1 MRFGATTL
9 FTDVTFTIAK
19 GERWGLIGRN
29 GSGKTTLFNLLAGLS
44 EPTSGSIARQP
55 GIRLSMMEQNRDF
68 SDSRSIWEGA
78 AGGRSDLLELEKS
91 LSDQSTRIGE
101 LGERSTPALLSKYD
115 RDLERFEREGGYEF
129 APRVDAVLHGLG
141 FDPDAARTRQ
151 ISELSGGERGRLGL
165 ARQLVSAAD
174 ILLLDEP
181 TNHLDLDTTQW
192 LEGFINE
199 SDNTFLI
206 ISHDRSFLS
215 ETVDQVLHLEGETA
229 FAYSGS
235 YQSFVEQRQQ
245 RRDAQLH
252 AFEKQRAMIADR
264 EDYIRRNIAGQN
276 SKQAKGRRK
285 LLERLPRLSAPIGS
299 EGTMA
304 LSLESQSRGGDQVL
318 VAKGLT
324 IRIGDRIL
332 IDGFSN
338 TLRRGES
345 LGFLGPNGAG
355 KSTLLKTLMGERN
368 PSAGEIRLGESIVPG
383 YYRQDLSQVPLD
395 RSLYDIISELKPTW
409 ERRQVQGHLGR
420 FGFSGDEAQRTALNL
435 SGGERARVA
444 LAMIVLSG
452 ANLLILDEPTNH
464 LDVESIEA
472 LEDAIEEFDGT
483 VILVSHDRE
492 LLRSLTTRVWVL
504 HNTHIVDFAGSFSE
518 WEQASEA
525 RSQAAAVNASEEVS
539 LRRMHEKQKIR
550 RAEKQKEGSKQ
561 AQREARLRAA
571 DAEKTVLSLESEI
584 AKISDT
590 LADPELYLTRDGAI
604 RSANLG
610 RDLERL
616 KKQLDKALEAW
627 AQATEA
633 TTS

>member
-1 MRFGATTL
+1 MQFGATTL
-9 FTDVTFTIAK
+9 FTNVTFTIAK
-19 GERWGLIGRN
+19 GERWGIIGRN
-29 GSGKTTLFNLLAGLS
+29 GSGKTTLFNLLADLS
-44 EPTSGSIARQP
+44 EPTSGTIARQP
-55 GIRLSMMEQNRDF
+55 GVRLSMMEQNRDF

-91 LSDQSTRIGE
+91 LSDQSTHIGE
-101 LGERSTPALLSKYD
+101 LGERSTPAILSKYD

-181 TNHLDLDTTQW
+181 TNHLDLDTTRW
-192 LEGFINE
+192 LEGFIKE
-199 SDNTFLI
+199 TDKTFLI

-215 ETVDQVLHLEGETA
+215 ETVDHVLHLEGETT
-229 FAYSGS
+229 FAYGGS
-235 YQSFVEQRQQ
+235 YQSFVQQRQQ
-245 RRDAQLH
+245 RRDAQMH
-252 AFEKQRAMIADR
+252 AFEKQRTMIADR

-318 VAKGLT
+318 AAKDLT
-324 IRIGDRIL
+324 LRIGDRTL

-338 TLRRGES
+338 TLRRGER

-355 KSTLLKTLMGERN
+355 KSTLLKTLIGERN
-368 PSAGEIRLGESIVPG
+368 PSSGEIRLGESIVPG

-395 RSLYDIISELKPTW
+395 QSLFDIISELKPGW

-420 FGFSGDEAQRTALNL
+420 FGFSGDEVQRTALNL

-492 LLRSLTTRVWVL
+492 LLRSLTTRLWVL

-518 WEQASEA
+518 WEHVSEA
-525 RSQAAAVNASEEVS
+525 RSQAAAVNASEELS
-539 LRRMHEKQKIR
+539 LRRVHEKQKIR
-550 RAEKQKEGSKQ
+550 RAQKAKEGNKQ
-561 AQREARLRAA
+561 AQRDARLRAT

-584 AKISDT
+584 AKISDA
-590 LADPELYLTRDGAI
+590 LADPGLYLSRDGAI
-604 RSANLG
+604 RSAILG
-610 RDLERL
+610 RDLDRL
-616 KKQLDKALEAW
+616 KKQLDKALETW

-633 TTS
+633 AN

>member
-29 GSGKTTLFNLLAGLS
+29 GSGKTTLFNLLADLS

-68 SDSRSIWEGA
+68 SDSYSIWEAA
-78 AGGRSDLLELEKS
+78 AGGRSDLLELERS

-101 LGERSTPALLSKYD
+101 LGERSTPAMLSKYD

-181 TNHLDLDTTQW
+181 TNHLDLETTRW
-192 LEGFINE
+192 LEGFIKD
-199 SDNTFLI
+199 SDKTFLI

-215 ETVDQVLHLEGETA
+215 ETVDHVLHLEGETA
-229 FAYSGS
+229 FAYGGS
-235 YQSFVEQRQQ
+235 YQNFVEQRQQ

-264 EDYIRRNIAGQN
+264 EDYIRRNLAGQN

-285 LLERLPRLSAPIGS
+285 LLARLPRLSAPIGS

-318 VAKGLT
+318 AAKDLT
-324 IRIGDRIL
+324 IRIGDRTL

-338 TLRRGES
+338 TLRRSER

-355 KSTLLKTLMGERN
+355 KSTLLKTLMGERA
-368 PSAGEIRLGESIVPG
+368 PSSGEIRLGESIVPG

-409 ERRQVQGHLGR
+409 ERRLVQGHLGR
-420 FGFSGDEAQRTALNL
+420 FGFSGDEAQRTAQNL

-472 LEDAIEEFDGT
+472 LEDAVDEFDGT

-518 WEQASEA
+518 WEQVSEA
-525 RSQAAAVNASEEVS
+525 RAQAAAVNASEEVS

-550 RAEKQKEGSKQ
+550 RAQKRKDGTKKS
-561 AQREARLRAA
+561 QRDARTRAA
-571 DAEKTVLSLESEI
+571 DAEQVVLSLEAEI
-584 AKISDT
+584 AKISDA

-604 RSANLG
+604 RSADLG
-610 RDLERL
+610 KDLERL

-627 AQATEA
+627 AEATEG
-633 TTS
+633 